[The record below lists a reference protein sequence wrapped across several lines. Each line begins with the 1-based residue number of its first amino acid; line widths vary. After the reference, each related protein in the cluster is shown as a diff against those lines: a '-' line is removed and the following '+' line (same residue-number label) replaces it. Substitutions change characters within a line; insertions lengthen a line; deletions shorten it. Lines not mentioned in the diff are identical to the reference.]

1 MTSNSTTIGL
11 ERAIKGLEAGIQK
24 AIERIERRTGN
35 DCSKLRQRAKRLKQ
49 NIRHCFDQLR
59 QNQRSLQIGLQCFER
74 FMEQLDVKMAF
85 ATLLRLHDGYILT
98 VSGECR
104 HAGDQEMALSSPFPS
119 KLHCN
124 ESVYS
129 KHNIYNGVSWDEW
142 NDEKCGLRKRLC
154 DILRLSYEA
163 FAEPGK
169 PAAIFEAMVSETEHT
184 LIEMQGDFKRLKVKM
199 ERVFSAKLV
208 WQDRMEKLTADRIH
222 LERVGSQFQVSTAL
236 GISSVED
243 WEAVMKP
250 KRKKRIIV
258 ESDEEESDQLNTKT
272 TDTTQS
278 HGLHVKVAAV
288 KKTVSA
294 PTNVSVNQIKEKM
307 GVDVQQLEDARM
319 ELEGE
324 EEQARLEAKEIDDAE
339 PEIPLDEAK
348 LRVRRARKSYE
359 RAILLNDDTNLW
371 NAREMLREELMRT
384 GDLMVGVDDEALKYF
399 ESAAALVRAQQRLNT
414 KLNNDAYFGLNL
426 LMLLCRAQINVS
438 IACIEIAL
446 RRPARRQQC
455 LQRACRETEDAI
467 RHSMKLRDNGIEAAD
482 KLRAFQLHALAK
494 RNSGVALWHSYHRR
508 EAQEAFELAA
518 VSPQLETD
526 GPDDHAILFECHV
539 ERYNAWTT
547 FADLAIGTLERA
559 EMKSIR
565 ENADFYTE
573 VYQMVKKAMTGAM
586 EVSTY
591 IETFL
596 CTEGRMTNSVT
607 TATDLQ
613 TSLQEV
619 ETWWEKRSEQANS
632 RITTAPQRQTV
643 RSDITLPSQAP
654 SRRFVIGARSHKADQ
669 VPSQRKSRRQQPSHH
684 HTPPTGTTT
693 TPVRRY
699 RKWREDM
706 IMDES
711 TGKWVPK
718 LEYPAVAPPMP
729 SAFAAI
735 LAAHRSRP
743 YQFT

>member
-1 MTSNSTTIGL
+1 MTTNATDGL
-11 ERAIKGLEAGIQK
+11 ERAIKGLEAGIRK
-24 AIERIERRTGN
+24 AIERIERHASG

-49 NIRHCFDQLR
+49 NIRHCFVHLR

-74 FMEQLDVKMAF
+74 LMEQLDLKVAF

-104 HAGDQEMALSSPFPS
+104 HDGDRETAVSSAFPS
-119 KLHCN
+119 KLHGN

-129 KHNIYNGVSWDEW
+129 KHNVYNGVSWDEW

-154 DILRLSYEA
+154 DTLRLNYDA
-163 FAEPGK
+163 FVEPGK

-184 LIEMQGDFKRLKVKM
+184 LIEMQGDFKRLKLKM
-199 ERVFSAKLV
+199 ERVFSARLV

-258 ESDEEESDQLNTKT
+258 ESDEEDSEHLDVTKVE
-272 TDTTQS
+272 TTQA

-288 KKTVSA
+288 KKTISA
-294 PTNVSVNQIKEKM
+294 PTNVSVNQIKETM
-307 GVDVQQLEDARM
+307 GVDVQQLENARM

-324 EEQARLEAKEIDDAE
+324 EEQARLEAEEIDEAE

-348 LRVRRARKSYE
+348 LRVRRARKAYE
-359 RAILLNDDTNLW
+359 RALLLNDDTNLW

-384 GDLMVGVDDEALKYF
+384 GDLMVGEDDEALKCF
-399 ESAAALVRAQQRLNT
+399 ESAAALVRAQQKLNT
-414 KLNNDAYFGLNL
+414 KLKNDAYFGLNL
-426 LMLLCRAQINVS
+426 LMLLCRAQINIS
-438 IACIEIAL
+438 IACIQIGL
-446 RRPARRQQC
+446 RRPARRKQC
-455 LQRACRETEDAI
+455 LERACQEAENAT
-467 RHSMKLRDNGIEAAD
+467 RHSMELRHNGTEAAD

-494 RNSGVALWHSYHRR
+494 RNNGVALWHSYQRK
-508 EAQEAFELAA
+508 EAQKAFELAA

-526 GPDDHAILFECHV
+526 GPDDYAILFECHV

-565 ENADFYTE
+565 ENAEFYADI
-573 VYQMVKKAMTGAM
+573 YQMVKKAMTGAM

-596 CTEGRMTNSVT
+596 CTEGRMTKSVT
-607 TATDLQ
+607 TAIDLQ
-613 TSLQEV
+613 TSLQEI
-619 ETWWEKRSEQANS
+619 ETWWEERSVQANS
-632 RITTAPQRQTV
+632 RIKTAPHTHTL
-643 RSDITLPSQAP
+643 RSDLTLLPSKAP
-654 SRRFVIGARSHKADQ
+654 PRRFVIGGRSHQADEAPPQ
-669 VPSQRKSRRQQPSHH
+669 QKNRRQPSSHR
-684 HTPPTGTTT
+684 HTPPATT

-711 TGKWVPK
+711 SGKWVPK
-718 LEYPAVAPPMP
+718 LEYPAAAPPMP
-729 SAFAAI
+729 PEFAVL
-735 LAAHRSRP
+735 LAARRSH
-743 YQFT
+743 QQTV